1 MVRSDNQTIHK
12 LEIQATSD
20 DLTLLGM
27 ATLPYYP
34 IWPVI
39 WLEIGYRISANN
51 KFSVSPPSDQ
61 VQKHDVRVDGDV
73 VPVHVV
79 RDGAR
84 GEEGQLQG
92 ARQRGQIRDTDWR
105 MGKPFLLYCFF
116 SLITELIGGL
126 KFGNVRVFV
135 QLIFG
140 PCWSINQLNKNPNI
154 D

>member
-1 MVRSDNQTIHK
+1 M
-12 LEIQATSD
+12 
-20 DLTLLGM
+20 
-27 ATLPYYP
+27 
-34 IWPVI
+34 
-39 WLEIGYRISANN
+39 
-51 KFSVSPPSDQ
+51 
-61 VQKHDVRVDGDV
+61 DGDV
-73 VPVHVV
+73 VPLHVV